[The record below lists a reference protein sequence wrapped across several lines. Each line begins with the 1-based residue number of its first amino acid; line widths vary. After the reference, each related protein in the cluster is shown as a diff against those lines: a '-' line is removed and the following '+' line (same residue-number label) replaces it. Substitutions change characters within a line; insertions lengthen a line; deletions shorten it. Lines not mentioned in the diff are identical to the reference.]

1 MSQFISI
8 CGKIKDKLQERLLL
22 PNINSTYVQTIKSCS
37 SKQWWAVEMA
47 QWLGALATLAED
59 LSSNISTYIRCLTTI

>member
-47 QWLGALATLAED
+47 QWLGALTAFLEV
-59 LSSNISTYIRCLTTI
+59 LSSILSNHMVAHNHL